1 MRYFIAALLVS
12 LCWAHQDWFIW
23 PILQGFDGEDSFLG
37 YLTTAEHELKFGLP
51 AGLGY
56 QVFLSFLTAA
66 VWLLAVWKAWPS
78 ELEKWAES
86 GGGGGRDRQHGR
98 SRGGRNR
105 RSGGERK
112 SDNGGK
118 APRAEQ
124 KSSSESGGGND
135 RGEGTG
141 RRRRRRGGRGRN
153 RGGNDTGGSG
163 QSNGGNA
170 PAKS

>member
-1 MRYFIAALLVS
+1 MRYFIAALVVS

-37 YLTTAEHELKFGLP
+37 YLNTAEHELKFGLP

-78 ELEKWAES
+78 ELEQWAET
-86 GGGGGRDRQHGR
+86 GGGRGNRDRGR

-118 APRAEQ
+118 APRTEQ
-124 KSSSESGGGND
+124 KSSSENGGGNA

-153 RGGNDTGGSG
+153 RGGNDNGGSG

-170 PAKS
+170 PVKS

>member
-1 MRYFIAALLVS
+1 MRYFIAALVVS

-37 YLTTAEHELKFGLP
+37 YLNTAEHELKFGLP

-78 ELEKWAES
+78 ELEQWAET
-86 GGGGGRDRQHGR
+86 GGGRGNRDRGR
-98 SRGGRNR
+98 SQGGRNR

-118 APRAEQ
+118 APRTEQ
-124 KSSSESGGGND
+124 KSSSENGGGNA

-153 RGGNDTGGSG
+153 RGGNDNGGSG

>member
-1 MRYFIAALLVS
+1 MRYFIAALVVS

-37 YLTTAEHELKFGLP
+37 YLNTAEHELKFGLP

-78 ELEKWAES
+78 ELEQWAET
-86 GGGGGRDRQHGR
+86 GGGRGNRDRGR
-98 SRGGRNR
+98 SQGGRNR

-118 APRAEQ
+118 APRTEQ
-124 KSSSESGGGND
+124 KSSSENGGGNA

-141 RRRRRRGGRGRN
+141 RRRRRAPGRYR
-153 RGGNDTGGSG
+153 R
-163 QSNGGNA
+163 
-170 PAKS
+170 PASR

>member
-1 MRYFIAALLVS
+1 MRYLITALVVS

-78 ELEKWAES
+78 ELEQWAES
-86 GGGGGRDRQHGR
+86 GGARGNRDRGR

-105 RSGGERK
+105 RGGGERK
-112 SDNGGK
+112 SDNPSN
-118 APRAEQ
+118 PRRTEQ
-124 KSSSESGGGND
+124 KSESRGSGS
-135 RGEGTG
+135 GEGSG

-153 RGGNDTGGSG
+153 RGG
-163 QSNGGNA
+163 QSNGGTA
-170 PAKS
+170 PEKS